1 MASDLTLLIVA
12 HDAAATIERALL
24 SCLSELDCPIVL
36 VDDFSRDDTVKRA
49 RSVAGS
55 RLHVLSSPPPGG
67 VGRARQC
74 ALDAVETKY
83 GAWLDADDEWIAGRA
98 GRLVRML
105 DDGAD
110 IATESIDLIDGETGQ
125 WRRRLTVP
133 SFVRGRA
140 GALRLFERNFLPGD
154 TQVAFRT
161 QMFRDAGGFDPAV
174 RGPESFDL
182 LLRAIRFGARLAA
195 GDEVGYRMFAYPG
208 SLSRNLERQ
217 RAALTL
223 ALRKHEYSDVHR
235 MYLEAG
241 YCGRIA
247 SWALVML
254 AQYRGESRQA
264 LEFLDD
270 ASPRDAD
277 HAEILETDGPWPFAE
292 GWRRAFHR
300 GTLLLQEGDSLV
312 AAAELGRAEELNPTA
327 EGANNLGV
335 AFARLGYRNDAQA
348 AFDLAGVRFP
358 GYLDARLN
366 REAQLPSAITTH
378 PLRRLASRS
387 EYHAA

>member
-1 MASDLTLLIVA
+1 MTSNLTILIVA
-12 HDAAATIERALL
+12 KNAETTIERAVL
-24 SCLSELDCPIVL
+24 SCLNEADCPIVL
-36 VDDFSRDDTVKRA
+36 VDDSSRDGTVAHARA
-49 RSVAGS
+49 VGGP
-55 RLHVLSSPPPGG
+55 RLRVLSAPSPGG
-67 VGRARQC
+67 VAVARQC

-83 GAWLDADDEWIAGRA
+83 AAWLDADDEWIAGRA

-105 DDGAD
+105 EDDAD
-110 IATESIDLIDGETGQ
+110 IATESIDLIDGETGE

-133 SFVRGRA
+133 PFVRGR

-154 TQVAFRT
+154 TQVAFCS
-161 QMFRDAGGFDPAV
+161 QVYRDAGGFDPAI

-182 LLRAIRFGARLAA
+182 LLRAIRCGARLAA

-217 RAALTL
+217 RAALMM
-223 ALRKHEYSDVHR
+223 ALRKHSYAEVHG
-235 MYLEAG
+235 MYTDAG
-241 YCGRIA
+241 YRRRIA

-254 AQYRGESRQA
+254 AQYRGESHEA
-264 LEFLDD
+264 LAFLED
-270 ASPRDAD
+270 ASPRGAD
-277 HAEILETDGPWPFAE
+277 QAEILEPDGPWPFAE

-300 GTLLLQEGDSLV
+300 GTLLLQEGDALL

-335 AFARLGYRNDAQA
+335 AFAQLGYRHDARA
-348 AFDLAGVRFP
+348 AFDLAGSRFP
-358 GYLDARLN
+358 GYVDARLN
-366 REAQLPSAITTH
+366 REAQRPSAITTH

-387 EYHAA
+387 EYNAA

>member
-12 HDAAATIERALL
+12 RDAAATIDRALL
-24 SCLSELDCPIVL
+24 SCLSEPDCPIVL

-55 RLHVLSSPPPGG
+55 HLRVLSSPSPGG

-83 GAWLDADDEWIAGRA
+83 AAWLDADDEWIAGRA
-98 GRLVRML
+98 GRLARML

-154 TQVAFRT
+154 TQVAFRSQT
-161 QMFRDAGGFDPAV
+161 FRDAGGFDPAV

-182 LLRAIRFGARLAA
+182 LLRAIRLGARLTA
-195 GDEVGYRMFAYPG
+195 GDAVGYRMFAYPG
-208 SLSRNLERQ
+208 SLSRNLDRQ
-217 RAALTL
+217 RSALTL

-235 MYLEAG
+235 MYLDAG
-241 YCGRIA
+241 YSGRIA

-277 HAEILETDGPWPFAE
+277 PAEILETDGPWPFAE

-300 GTLLLQEGDSLV
+300 GTLLLQEGDPLV

-335 AFARLGYRNDAQA
+335 AFAHLGYRSDAQA
-348 AFDLAGVRFP
+348 AFDLAGARFP

>member
-1 MASDLTLLIVA
+1 MRSDLTLLIVA
-12 HDAAATIERALL
+12 RNAAATIERALL
-24 SCLSELDCPIVL
+24 SCLTEPDCPIVL
-36 VDDFSRDDTVKRA
+36 VDDFSRDDTVARA
-49 RSVAGS
+49 RSIAGS
-55 RLHVLSSPPPGG
+55 GLRVLTSPPPGG
-67 VGRARQC
+67 VGLARQR
-74 ALDAVETKY
+74 ALDAVETEY
-83 GAWLDADDEWIAGRA
+83 AAWLDADDQWIAGRA

-105 DDGAD
+105 EDGAD
-110 IATESIDLIDGETGQ
+110 VATESIDLIDGETGV

-161 QMFRDAGGFDPAV
+161 QVFRDAGGYDPAI

-182 LLRAIRFGARLAA
+182 LLRAIRLGARLAA

-208 SLSRNLERQ
+208 SLSRNLDRQ

-223 ALRKHEYSDVHR
+223 TLRKHSYTDVHR
-235 MYLEAG
+235 MYLDAG
-241 YCGRIA
+241 YPGRIA

-254 AQYRGESRQA
+254 AQYRGESSQA
-264 LEFLDD
+264 LAFLDD
-270 ASPRDAD
+270 ASPRTGDQ
-277 HAEILETDGPWPFAE
+277 AEILEPEGPWPFEE

-300 GTLLLQEGDSLV
+300 GTLLLQEGDALL

-335 AFARLGYRNDAQA
+335 AFARLGYRNDARA
-348 AFDLAGVRFP
+348 AFDLAGTRFP
-358 GYLDARLN
+358 GYVDARLN
-366 REAQLPSAITTH
+366 REAQLPAAITTH
-378 PLRRLASRS
+378 PLRRIASRS
-387 EYHAA
+387 EYDAA